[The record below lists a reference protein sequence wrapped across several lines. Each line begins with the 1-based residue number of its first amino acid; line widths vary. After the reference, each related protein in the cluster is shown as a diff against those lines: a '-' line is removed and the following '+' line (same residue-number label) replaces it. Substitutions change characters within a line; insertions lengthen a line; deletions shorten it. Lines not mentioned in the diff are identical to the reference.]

1 MHRLLP
7 LLFVV
12 FAALSGL
19 SARAADEK
27 PLVVSTNTIA
37 HDLVQQVAGDFVRA
51 QCLLPA
57 GSDPHGYE
65 PKPADIRHVARA
77 DLVVVNGLGFESW
90 IAKLVANSGFKGPVV
105 TLAEGVTP
113 LAGACTADHDHEHDH
128 HHGEL
133 DPHAW
138 QDVRNVIRYVENL
151 RAALVALMPG
161 HADALNTRAAAYT
174 AELQAVHDHVTKTLA
189 ALPPGRRKL
198 VTSHDA
204 LAYFGHAYGLT
215 IVPIAG
221 LSTEQEPNA
230 RQLAQLIR
238 RIRAENVP
246 AVFIEST
253 SNPKLARLL
262 ASEAGVTVPPSLYTD
277 SVGPAGS
284 PAGTYLGMMRH
295 NADTIAAALR

>member
-1 MHRLLP
+1 MSRNSVL
-7 LLFVV
+7 V
-12 FAALSGL
+12 FIAFLVLGL
-19 SARAADEK
+19 TARAVEK
-27 PLVVSTNTIA
+27 PLVISTNTIA
-37 HDLVQQVAGDFVRA
+37 HDLVQQVAGDLVRA

-57 GSDPHGYE
+57 GSDPHAYE
-65 PKPADIRHVARA
+65 PKPADIRQVARA
-77 DLVVVNGLGFESW
+77 DLVVINGLCFESW

-105 TLAEGVTP
+105 TLAEGITP
-113 LAGACTADHDHEHDH
+113 LTGACTADHDHAHHDH
-128 HHGEL
+128 GDL

-151 RAALVALMPG
+151 RIGLVALLPD
-161 HADALNTRAAAYT
+161 HAAALNTRAAAYT
-174 AELQAVHDHVTKTLA
+174 AELAALHTQVTATLA
-189 ALPPGRRKL
+189 ALPADRRKL

-204 LAYFGHAYGLT
+204 LAYLGHAYGLT

-230 RQLAQLIR
+230 RQLARLIR
-238 RIRAENVP
+238 FVRAEKVP

-262 ASEAGVTVPPSLYTD
+262 ATEAGVSVPPSLYTD
-277 SVGPAGS
+277 SVGPADS
-284 PAGTYLGMMRH
+284 PAGTYIGMMRH

>member
-7 LLFVV
+7 LFVAF

-105 TLAEGVTP
+105 TLAAGITP
-113 LAGACTADHDHEHDH
+113 LTGACTADHDHAHH
-128 HHGEL
+128 HHGDI

-151 RAALVALMPG
+151 RLALVALLPE
-161 HADALNTRAAAYT
+161 HTAALNTRAAAYT
-174 AELQAVHDHVTKTLA
+174 AELNAVHDHVTKTLS
-189 ALPPGRRKL
+189 ALPEDRRKL

-204 LAYFGHAYGLT
+204 LAYLGHAYGLT

-238 RIRAENVP
+238 RIRAEKVP

-262 ASEAGVTVPPSLYTD
+262 ADEAGVVVPPSLYTD

-284 PAGTYLGMMRH
+284 PVDTYLGMMRH

>member
-1 MHRLLP
+1 MHRFSP
-7 LLFVV
+7 LFFVALVLFN
-12 FAALSGL
+12 FT
-19 SARAADEK
+19 ARAAEK
-27 PLVVSTNTIA
+27 PLVISTNTIA
-37 HDLVQQVAGDFVRA
+37 HDLVQQVAGDLVDAR
-51 QCLLPA
+51 CLLPA
-57 GSDPHGYE
+57 GADPHAFE
-65 PKPADIRHVARA
+65 PKPADIRQVARA

-90 IAKLVANSGFKGPVV
+90 IAKLVANSGFKGSVV
-105 TLAEGVTP
+105 TLAEGITP
-113 LAGACTADHDHEHDH
+113 LTGACTADHDHHDH
-128 HHGEL
+128 HHHGDL

-151 RAALVALMPG
+151 RAALVALLPD
-161 HADALNTRAAAYT
+161 HAAALNTRASAYT
-174 AELQAVHDHVTKTLA
+174 AELNALHTLLTDTLS
-189 ALPPGRRKL
+189 ALPAERRKL

-204 LAYFGHAYGLT
+204 LAYFGHAYNLA

-262 ASEAGVTVPPSLYTD
+262 ATEAGVSIPPSLYTD

-284 PAGTYLGMMRH
+284 PAGTYVGMMRH